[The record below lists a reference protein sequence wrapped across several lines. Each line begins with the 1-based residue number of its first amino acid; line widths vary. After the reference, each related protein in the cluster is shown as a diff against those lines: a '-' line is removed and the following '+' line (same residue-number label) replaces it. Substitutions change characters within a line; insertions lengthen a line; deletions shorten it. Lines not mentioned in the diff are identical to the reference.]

1 MNFNLNPYN
10 GAVPFTT
17 QSFKGLKNLKEKIA
31 LLNDYSK
38 KSFFYALLSYF
49 VICSFVNYIVFIAST
64 FLWTETDTY
73 PYQKGYIYY
82 SFSLKTIK
90 SFSSVYIFLS

>member
-49 VICSFVNYIVFIAST
+49 VVR
-64 FLWTETDTY
+64 L
-73 PYQKGYIYY
+73 
-82 SFSLKTIK
+82 
-90 SFSSVYIFLS
+90 